1 MPDLPGLTQAIAA
14 RDRTTAVALTA
25 AAIADD
31 VEPRAILAA
40 LTAGMETVGDCFQ
53 RKELYVPEML
63 MAARAM
69 KEAMALL
76 EPVLVGAGI
85 RPEHTAILGTVAG
98 DLHDIGK
105 NLVAMV
111 WKGANI
117 EVIDLGTNVPP
128 ARFAEAATEH
138 GAALVGVSA
147 LLTTTMGGMADV
159 VAAIRAADLPHV
171 SVIIGGP
178 PTSDEFAREIGA
190 DGYGRDA
197 GEAVD
202 VARRVLSLR

>member
-1 MPDLPGLTQAIAA
+1 MPDLLGLTQAIAA
-14 RDRTTAVALTA
+14 RDRTTAVALTTQ
-25 AAIADD
+25 AIADEVD
-31 VEPRAILAA
+31 PRAILAA

-69 KEAMALL
+69 KESMALL

-85 RPEHTAILGTVAG
+85 HPEHTAILGTVAG

-105 NLVAMV
+105 NLVGMV

-117 EVIDLGTNVPP
+117 DVIDLGTNVPP
-128 ARFAEAATEH
+128 ARFVAAAKEH

-147 LLTTTMGGMADV
+147 LLTTTMGGMGDV
-159 VAAIRAADLPHV
+159 VAAIRAADLAGV
-171 SVIIGGP
+171 RVIIGGP
-178 PTSDEFAREIGA
+178 PTSEEFAREIGA